1 VWKVAEMTRETDW
14 EAAAKQ
20 VDWTQILL
28 NLLSGQETG
37 RDGQPC
43 FFIGGGHFCGRAKFW
58 DGHDDQHK
66 FVPLIVLLARVR
78 LDEANWWRL
87 RSATADSVIRK
98 EVEERLRTLEQAAGG
113 SAARDQK

>member
-1 VWKVAEMTRETDW
+1 MTAEMTRETDW
-14 EAAAKQ
+14 EAAAKK

-28 NLLSGQETG
+28 NLLSGKETG

-78 LDEANWWRL
+78 LGEAKWWAERVG
-87 RSATADSVIRK
+87 SWNTATASRVN
-98 EVEERLRTLEQAAGG
+98 TLEQAAGG
-113 SAARDQK
+113 GAAAKGG